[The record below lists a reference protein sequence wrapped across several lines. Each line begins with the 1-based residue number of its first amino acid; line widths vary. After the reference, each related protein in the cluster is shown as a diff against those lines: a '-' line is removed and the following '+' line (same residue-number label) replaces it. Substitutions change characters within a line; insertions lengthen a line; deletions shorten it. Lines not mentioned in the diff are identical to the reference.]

1 MGCVW
6 SFPGADGL
14 TAATA
19 TFPPLTMM
27 QAGGMAGQELD
38 YASFLMTFDY
48 LVLPY
53 LDTKSLLALG
63 STAVGLTT
71 YRRKV
76 RGMLVSKR
84 RRLGQE
90 G

>member
-1 MGCVW
+1 
-6 SFPGADGL
+6 
-14 TAATA
+14 
-19 TFPPLTMM
+19 MM
-27 QAGGMAGQELD
+27 QAGGVAGQELD

-76 RGMLVSKR
+76 RGMFVRQVAAVRAGGNRHLSM
-84 RRLGQE
+84 Q
-90 G
+90 